1 MAALNKNAVIL
12 FVKRRSMLN
21 RLKILL
27 EQPEYSALI
36 HLAEKELRTPAD
48 QVRLIVRLDLIRRG
62 LLPEDE
68 NKSTPPQENFVR
80 HESTC

>member
-1 MAALNKNAVIL
+1 
-12 FVKRRSMLN
+12 MLN

-48 QVRLIVRLDLIRRG
+48 QARLIVRLDLIRRG

-68 NKSTPPQENFVR
+68 NKITTPQENFVH

>member
-1 MAALNKNAVIL
+1 
-12 FVKRRSMLN
+12 MLN

-48 QVRLIVRLDLIRRG
+48 QVRLIVRLELIRRG
-62 LLPEDE
+62 LLPEVE
-68 NKSTPPQENFVR
+68 TQSTPTQENLVR

>member
-1 MAALNKNAVIL
+1 
-12 FVKRRSMLN
+12 MLN

-62 LLPEDE
+62 LLPEVE
-68 NKSTPPQENFVR
+68 NQSTQTQENFFH

>member
-1 MAALNKNAVIL
+1 
-12 FVKRRSMLN
+12 MLN

-36 HLAEKELRTPAD
+36 HLAEQELRTPAD
-48 QVRLIVRLDLIRRG
+48 QVRLIVRLELVRRG
-62 LLPEDE
+62 LLQDTLPNLNHKQED
-68 NKSTPPQENFVR
+68 NLK

>member
-1 MAALNKNAVIL
+1 
-12 FVKRRSMLN
+12 MLN

-48 QVRLIVRLDLIRRG
+48 QARLIVRLDLIQRG
-62 LLPEDE
+62 LLPEVE
-68 NKSTPPQENFVR
+68 NRATHSQENFIP

>member
-1 MAALNKNAVIL
+1 
-12 FVKRRSMLN
+12 MLN

-48 QVRLIVRLDLIRRG
+48 QARLIVRLDLIRRG
-62 LLPEDE
+62 LLSEDE
-68 NKSTPPQENFVR
+68 NKFTNPQENFV
-80 HESTC
+80 HNESTC

>member
-1 MAALNKNAVIL
+1 
-12 FVKRRSMLN
+12 MLN
-21 RLKILL
+21 RFKILL

-36 HLAEKELRTPAD
+36 HLAEQELRTPAD
-48 QVRLIVRLDLIRRG
+48 QARLIIRLDLIRRG

-68 NKSTPPQENFVR
+68 NKSTTPQENFVR

>member
-1 MAALNKNAVIL
+1 
-12 FVKRRSMLN
+12 MLN

-62 LLPEDE
+62 LLPYDE
-68 NKSTPPQENFVR
+68 KIITTRQENFVH

>member
-1 MAALNKNAVIL
+1 
-12 FVKRRSMLN
+12 MLN

-48 QVRLIVRLDLIRRG
+48 QVRLIVRLDLIKRG
-62 LLPEDE
+62 LLLEVE
-68 NKSTPPQENFVR
+68 NQSTQTQENFVR

>member
-1 MAALNKNAVIL
+1 
-12 FVKRRSMLN
+12 MLN
-21 RLKILL
+21 HLKILL

-62 LLPEDE
+62 LLPEVE
-68 NKSTPPQENFVR
+68 NQSTQTQENFVR

>member
-1 MAALNKNAVIL
+1 
-12 FVKRRSMLN
+12 MLN

-36 HLAEKELRTPAD
+36 HLAEQELRTPAD
-48 QVRLIVRLDLIRRG
+48 QARLIVRLDLIRRG

-68 NKSTPPQENFVR
+68 IKSTPPQENCVR
-80 HESTC
+80 HESTR

>member
-1 MAALNKNAVIL
+1 
-12 FVKRRSMLN
+12 MLN

-36 HLAEKELRTPAD
+36 QLSEKELRTPAD
-48 QVRLIVRLDLIRRG
+48 QARLIVRLELIRRG
-62 LLPEDE
+62 LLPDDITEP
-68 NKSTPPQENFVR
+68 NHSQENQIV

>member
-1 MAALNKNAVIL
+1 
-12 FVKRRSMLN
+12 MLN

-48 QVRLIVRLDLIRRG
+48 QARLIVRLDLIRRG

-68 NKSTPPQENFVR
+68 NKFTNPQENLV
-80 HESTC
+80 HNESTC

>member
-1 MAALNKNAVIL
+1 
-12 FVKRRSMLN
+12 MLN

-48 QVRLIVRLDLIRRG
+48 QVRLIVRLELIRRG
-62 LLPEDE
+62 LLPKVE
-68 NKSTPPQENFVR
+68 KLSTDIQEYLKRN
-80 HESTC
+80 ESKTS

>member
-1 MAALNKNAVIL
+1 
-12 FVKRRSMLN
+12 MLN

-48 QVRLIVRLDLIRRG
+48 QARLIVRLDLIQRG
-62 LLPEDE
+62 LLPENE
-68 NKSTPPQENFVR
+68 NQTTPIQENFIP